1 MNALTIPSNMGALST
16 RFQGQVFEDD
26 LSSGISGGFPR
37 MGFKGKVWTVH
48 SRGES
53 YPLIR
58 QDGSGD
64 PLGSIEVVIVKSSQ
78 GISKTYYAGGFVEG
92 STAAPD
98 CMSSNGVTP
107 DPSSP
112 NKQCSTCALCP
123 KNVFGSDVRQ
133 DGTAGKGKACKDTK
147 RLAIVPLNDLKNEVY
162 GGAML
167 LRVPAA
173 SLQDIAMYGKGCMKL
188 GYPYYAVGTR
198 IGFDPKEAFPKLTFS
213 PIRALTDPEADI
225 IIEMQSDPAIDRIL
239 AEDVGEAIA
248 AGVAAAQ
255 EQGLQ
260 FEQPTPV
267 AAPAPAQVAP
277 APAPVQ
283 APAPAQAAPKP
294 APGGFGGG
302 AAAPVQAAAQPVAAP
317 TQAAPKPRAS
327 RGAAQAQAA
336 AQAAPQPAP
345 APAPAQA
352 QAPAAD
358 VEADLDAK
366 LAALMGE

>member
-1 MNALTIPSNMGALST
+1 MNALTVQTLGAVST
-16 RFQGQVFEDD
+16 RFQGQPLEDD

-37 MGFKGKVWTVH
+37 MGFKGKVWTIH
-48 SRGES
+48 ARGEAF
-53 YPLIR
+53 PIIR
-58 QDGSGD
+58 NDGSGD
-64 PLGSIEVVIVKSSQ
+64 PVGSIEVVIVKASA
-78 GISKTYYAGGFVEG
+78 GISKTFYAGGFVEG

-107 DPSSP
+107 DPASP
-112 NKQCSTCALCP
+112 NKQCATCALCP
-123 KNVFGSDVRQ
+123 HNDFGSDIRQ

-147 RLAIVPLNDLKNEVY
+147 RLAIVPLGDIKNERY

-188 GYPYYAVGTR
+188 GYPYYGVGTR

-213 PIRALTDPEADI
+213 PIRALSDEEADQ
-225 IIEMQSDPAIDRIL
+225 IIELQRDATIDRIL

-260 FEQPTPV
+260 FEQAPAPV
-267 AAPAPAQVAP
+267 QVQKPAAPVQQAAPAPAQAP
-277 APAPVQ
+277 T
-283 APAPAQAAPKP
+283 
-294 APGGFGGG
+294 GFGGG
-302 AAAPVQAAAQPVAAP
+302 AAPA
-317 TQAAPKPRAS
+317 AAPKAAPAQPAAAPAPKRAS
-327 RGAAQAQAA
+327 RGAAQAAEAA
-336 AQAAPQPAP
+336 TVTAAPDPVV
-345 APAPAQA
+345 
-352 QAPAAD
+352 AD
-358 VEADLDAK
+358 AGFEASLDEK